1 MKVSATRTMTPLTN
15 RAIAIDESVFS
26 SLSSSRASF
35 SDESEAGPPAAVA
48 KAAPLSQN
56 EYKVQLARVAVKRAI
71 LTAGG
76 LETGGF

>member
-1 MKVSATRTMTPLTN
+1 AAGAIVGQRVTPET
-15 RAIAIDESVFS
+15 A
-26 SLSSSRASF
+26 
-35 SDESEAGPPAAVA
+35 EAAGRAAVA